1 MHELFRLEQFSR
13 DSFRVKRTYI
23 DICDDLVA
31 GILLGQIVYWFMP
44 NEHGKSKLRVWKD
57 GESWL
62 AKGRNDWWDE
72 IRITAKQFDRAI
84 KILED
89 KGFVET
95 KKFKFNGAPTV
106 HIKLNVEKVTEAVN
120 SILTVGED
128 GFLPNGKIQI
138 AETGKTLTETTTKIT
153 TNSVVVEKLENENDV
168 DIFELL
174 EKMDE
179 EKRRG
184 AEQVVRFYQGK
195 IQLSVPTKTMKSII
209 QWVDRLSPEL
219 VLEALKITHKEG
231 KKWNYTEGIL
241 NNWLKDGITSLTDL
255 EKQKEKN
262 PAPRRRG
269 QADIWNAFNNYIN
282 SLGDEEDE

>member
-23 DICDDLVA
+23 DICGDLVA

-57 GESWL
+57 GELWL

-128 GFLPNGKIQI
+128 GFLPKGKIQI
-138 AETGKTLTETTTKIT
+138 TETGKTLTEITTEIT
-153 TNSVVVEKLENENDV
+153 TNVVEKVEQVYQSYQNENPHSMY
-168 DIFELL
+168 
-174 EKMDE
+174 EKLFGGLDGRIGE
-179 EKRRG
+179 E
-184 AEQVVRFYQGK
+184 
-195 IQLSVPTKTMKSII
+195 INIWIDDLSE
-209 QWVDRLSPEL
+209 EL
-219 VLEALKITHKEG
+219 VIEAMKMAKE
-231 KKWNYTEGIL
+231 KQKDWRYAKGIL
-241 NNWLKDGITSLTDL
+241 RSWAQQGITSLNDL
-255 EKQKEKN
+255 EKQKEKKS
-262 PAPRRRG
+262 APRRRS
-269 QADIWNAFNNYIN
+269 QADVWNAFNNYIN

>member
-13 DSFRVKRTYI
+13 DSFRVRRTYI
-23 DICDDLVA
+23 DICGDLVA

-44 NEHGKSKLRVWKD
+44 NEHGKSKLRVRKD
-57 GESWL
+57 GELWL

-128 GFLPNGKIQI
+128 GILPKGKIQI
-138 AETGKTLTETTTKIT
+138 TETGKTLTETTTEIT
-153 TNSVVVEKLENENDV
+153 TNSLVVEELENENDV
-168 DIFELL
+168 DIFDLL
-174 EKMDE
+174 ETMDE
-179 EKRRG
+179 EKRNG
-184 AEQVVRFYQGK
+184 VKQVSQFYQDK
-195 IQLSVPTKTMKSII
+195 FELSIPTKTMESII
-209 QWVDRLSPEL
+209 RWVDKLSPEL

-255 EKQKEKN
+255 EKQKEKK
-262 PAPRRRG
+262 PAPRRRR
-269 QADIWNAFNNYIN
+269 QADVWDAFNRYIN

>member
-13 DSFRVKRTYI
+13 DSFRVRRTYI
-23 DICDDLVA
+23 DICGDLVA

-44 NEHGKSKLRVWKD
+44 NEHGKSKLRVRKD
-57 GESWL
+57 GELWL

-128 GFLPNGKIQI
+128 GFLPKGKIQI
-138 AETGKTLTETTTKIT
+138 TETGKTLTETTTEIT
-153 TNSVVVEKLENENDV
+153 TNSVVVEELENENNV
-168 DIFELL
+168 DIFDLL

-179 EKRRG
+179 ETRIKTEK
-184 AEQVVRFYQGK
+184 AARFYHEK
-195 IQLSVPTKTMKSII
+195 IQPSIPTKVMKSII
-209 QWVDRLSPEL
+209 QWANRLSPEL
-219 VLEALKITHKEG
+219 VLEALKKTHKKG
-231 KKWNYTEGIL
+231 KEWEYTEGIL
-241 NNWLKDGITSLTDL
+241 RNWAKDGITSLTDL
-255 EKQKEKN
+255 EKQKERK
-262 PAPRRRG
+262 PAPRRRDKTVE
-269 QADIWNAFNNYIN
+269 AYRKYIEQ
-282 SLGDEEDE
+282 LKKEEEE